1 MYQIAIEQYGR
12 RIGVIAT
19 TERDIDRKALR
30 LASQLVNQGKLCAG
44 AFDYY
49 LLRDEREIDHR
60 IGDTDIV
67 KRCPTC
73 GCDELSE
80 QHNAF
85 RKGAAV

>member
-1 MYQIAIEQYGR
+1 M
-12 RIGVIAT
+12 IAT
-19 TERDIDRKALR
+19 TERDIDRKASR
-30 LASQLVNQGKLCAG
+30 LATQLLQQGKLCAG

-49 LLRDEREIDHR
+49 LLKNEYEVDHR
-60 IGDTDIV
+60 IGDTDGV

-85 RKGAAV
+85 RKGGLLK